1 MPDRHA
7 QLETLRTELRALV
20 AMLRL
25 DADCPWTRHFKSC
38 LSRAELLA
46 NGDPDQ
52 HALDALSGSV
62 LHVFGGMGSFN
73 DYAPWHNGQVIRGME
88 ALDAASGAVYDAALE
103 LRRIDV

>member
-1 MPDRHA
+1 MPDRRA

-20 AMLRL
+20 AILRL
-25 DADCPWTRHFKSC
+25 DADCPWTRHFESC

-62 LHVFGGMGSFN
+62 MHIFGGMGSFN
-73 DYAPWHNGQVIRGME
+73 DYAPWRSGQVIPGME
-88 ALDAASGAVYDAALE
+88 TLDAASGAVYDAALE

>member
-1 MPDRHA
+1 MTDCRA
-7 QLETLRTELRALV
+7 QLETLRTELRALL

-25 DADCPWTRHFKSC
+25 DADCPWTRHFESC
-38 LSRAELLA
+38 LSRADLLA
-46 NGDPDQ
+46 NETSDQ
-52 HALDALSGSV
+52 QALDALSGSV
-62 LHVFGGMGSFN
+62 MHVFGGMGSFN